1 MTFKYITY
9 LLFLVL
15 VISSLYL
22 INLFSSKPY
31 SIDHYLAKELIV
43 GVLDSP
49 EYMTYLGIFDGYNWV
64 LGHNSQLSIPT
75 PEDAESDYQDNLKTL
90 SILKNYDV
98 KDLNYNQ
105 RITQKIAVFDTEN
118 DIKEAAVGIV
128 LDTHSCPKPSL
139 KIGTAKRHLLEL
151 SWPI

>member
-1 MTFKYITY
+1 MKMTFKYITY

-90 SILKNYDV
+90 SILCLLY
-98 KDLNYNQ
+98 
-105 RITQKIAVFDTEN
+105 T
-118 DIKEAAVGIV
+118 
-128 LDTHSCPKPSL
+128 SPSP
-139 KIGTAKRHLLEL
+139 RD
-151 SWPI
+151 